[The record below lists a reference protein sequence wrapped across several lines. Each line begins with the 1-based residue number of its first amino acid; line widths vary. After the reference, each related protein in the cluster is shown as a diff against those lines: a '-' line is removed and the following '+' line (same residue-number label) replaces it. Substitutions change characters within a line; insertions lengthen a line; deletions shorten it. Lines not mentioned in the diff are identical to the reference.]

1 MSSKDKVERQLLPNH
16 SVDTLIPGNMPVPV
30 KEESGFRAVGFSLHY
45 VTLLLIRNQT

>member
-1 MSSKDKVERQLLPNH
+1 MSSKDKVERQLLPN

-30 KEESGFRAVGFSLHY
+30 KEESGFRAVRFSLHY

>member
-1 MSSKDKVERQLLPNH
+1 MSSKDKVERQLLPN